1 MIDLAR
7 KAVYEDTA
15 LTLAARMGD
24 SEAAERVELLL
35 KSGADKKKK
44 VKYEMHS
51 VDERGT
57 AKNKGGTMT
66 ALEIAEAY
74 GHDEVVDQIRF

>member
-1 MIDLAR
+1 M
-7 KAVYEDTA
+7 YEDTA

-35 KSGADKKKK
+35 KYADKKKK